1 MQTTYE
7 NFRYRYDKKENPY
20 NRGMIKNLT
29 EVFFSKI
36 PPSSNKFRSIVEDD
50 HMMVAVTPNLDEGVL
65 SSKEKID
72 IERGTKFMEDEAF
85 PIPEILRRLE
95 FDDDLEDDMKTTV
108 EGERP
113 HVDPLFPLDQEV
125 EEFAKCASDRIPDP
139 QLVLSMGDSD
149 AVAVESF
156 IRTGVNTE
164 ETNDANDSSQVKA
177 SKF

>member
-1 MQTTYE
+1 
-7 NFRYRYDKKENPY
+7 
-20 NRGMIKNLT
+20 MINLRD
-29 EVFFSKI
+29 VLFSKV
-36 PPSSNKFRSIVEDD
+36 PPSSNKFRSVIEDD
-50 HMMVAVTPNLDEGVL
+50 HMMVAVTPNLEEGIH

-95 FDDDLEDDMKTTV
+95 FDDDLEDDLKTV

-113 HVDPLFPLDQEV
+113 HVDPLFTLNQEV
-125 EEFAKCASDRIPDP
+125 EEFAKSARDRTPDP
-139 QLVLSMGDSD
+139 QLVLSMEDSD

-156 IRTGVNTE
+156 ILAGVNLD
-164 ETNDANDSSQVKA
+164 ETKDADDSAQVQA

>member
-20 NRGMIKNLT
+20 NRGLLQNLR
-29 EVFFSKI
+29 EVFFSQI

-50 HMMVAVTPNLDEGVL
+50 HMMVAVTPNFEGVR

-72 IERGTKFMEDEAF
+72 IEMGSKLMEDEAF
-85 PIPEILRRLE
+85 PIPEILRGLE
-95 FDDDLEDDMKTTV
+95 FDDDLEDDFKTTI

-113 HVDPLFPLDQEV
+113 HVDPLFPLNEEV
-125 EEFAKCASDRIPDP
+125 EKFEKGASDRVPDS
-139 QLVLSMGDSD
+139 QQVLFMGDSD
-149 AVAVESF
+149 AVAVESST
-156 IRTGVNTE
+156 RTWVDTDGTE
-164 ETNDANDSSQVKA
+164 DANDSSQSKV